1 MEHTGHHDDTTHDHA
16 AHAGHEGHASHG
28 RHAGHTDH
36 GTGPG
41 RERGPAGHAAHHGA
55 RPGASWSMAAK
66 ATLHCLTG
74 CAIGEILGM
83 VIGTALLWGNVP
95 TMVLAIALAFLFG
108 YSFTLFAVV
117 RAGLDLK
124 SAVKVALAA
133 DTVSIAVMEFVDN
146 AIIALTPG
154 AMDAHLSDGLFW
166 SALLGGFAVAFLVTT
181 PVNKWMI
188 GRGKGHAVVHA
199 HHH

>member
-1 MEHTGHHDDTTHDHA
+1 MDHSAHHAGTQHDHA
-16 AHAGHEGHASHG
+16 AHVTHEGHDGHMGTAQ
-28 RHAGHTDH
+28 HAGHT
-36 GTGPG
+36 
-41 RERGPAGHAAHHGA
+41 
-55 RPGASWSMAAK
+55 GASWATAVK

-83 VIGTALLWGNVP
+83 VIGTALMWGNAA

-133 DTVSIAVMEFVDN
+133 DTVSIAVMELVDN
-146 AIIALTPG
+146 TVIALVPG
-154 AMDAHLSDGLFW
+154 AMDAHLSEGLFW
-166 SALLGGFAVAFLVTT
+166 YALLGGFVVAFLLTT

-199 HHH
+199 HH